1 MDFLHHIFAFDAE
14 SPLLFTQF
22 YFWAFFALVYA
33 LYALILEVGHKK
45 KKDKKKDKKNSSDSQ
60 TIEQKEEIKSP
71 KRGKSVTPKDED
83 KTKKKTT
90 KTTTT
95 TTTKAKQ
102 QSTKDEEKPKKR
114 TTTPRKRKTIVK
126 QTAEPQTTPQVKPH
140 LPDLQPETDNRRL
153 HMRNVYL
160 LFVSWF
166 FYYKTSGLFLLI
178 LAFVTL
184 SDWIIAG
191 RIHSAISKN
200 KSYLA
205 KILLALSVTIDL
217 GLLAYF
223 KYAYFFT
230 NMVNDLFGTGFNV
243 FDIFAYI
250 GNGLSTNGRFSV
262 DQIILPV
269 GISFYIFQVISYT
282 ADVFHGRIKPVKN
295 ILDFGFY
302 VSFFPQLVAGPI
314 VRAEEFI
321 PQLYKPFNL
330 SRRYFGLAVFW
341 ILNGL
346 AKKIIMSDYL
356 AVNLID
362 RVFDNPLLF
371 SGFENLFALFAYS
384 LQVYADFSGYTDIAI
399 GVALLMGFYLP
410 KNFDSPYKSKN
421 PQEFWRRWHMS
432 LGRWLKTYL
441 YIPLGGNRRIG
452 FGTYFWMTLIAVVSA
467 ALTGWWLWIMIPFA
481 VLILSVFIADRI
493 LQRSELDAKR
503 KLLYSNLNSFIT
515 QVLGGLWHGASWNF
529 IIWGGINGIG
539 MIVNKIWREMNWH
552 VRMLLMMITT
562 AGICIADYLWNLPVL
577 RLFAVWAVIVL
588 TGTLIRYIYWLISGE
603 QKGNAAS
610 MVSAKMTNALGNAW
624 AIIQTF
630 TFITFTRLFFRSSS
644 NLDPA
649 TANKVAWETAKNM
662 VNQIGGA
669 WSNAI
674 IPDFLYEYRW
684 VVAMFVAGMFIHWL
698 PTNCKRRYRLWF
710 AAMPLWLMVIAV
722 CVAIMVIYQ
731 FVTADMQPFIYFQF

>member
-1 MDFLHHIFAFDAE
+1 MMEFLHHILGFDAE

-33 LYALILEVGHKK
+33 LFALLM
-45 KKDKKKDKKNSSDSQ
+45 S
-60 TIEQKEEIKSP
+60 IKPSAV
-71 KRGKSVTPKDED
+71 SN
-83 KTKKKTT
+83 
-90 KTTTT
+90 
-95 TTTKAKQ
+95 Q
-102 QSTKDEEKPKKR
+102 
-114 TTTPRKRKTIVK
+114 
-126 QTAEPQTTPQVKPH
+126 
-140 LPDLQPETDNRRL
+140 RL
-153 HMRNVYL
+153 HLRNVYL

-184 SDWIIAG
+184 SDWLIA
-191 RIHSAISKN
+191 AQAYKSK
-200 KSYLA
+200 KKFWLC
-205 KILLALSVTIDL
+205 LSVIIDL

-230 NMVNDLFGTGFNV
+230 NMINDLFGTGFRV

-250 GNGLSTNGRFSV
+250 GNGFSEAGRFSV
-262 DQIILPV
+262 DTIVLPV

-282 ADVFHGRIKPVKN
+282 ADVFRGRIQPVKN

-321 PQLYKPFNL
+321 PQLYKPFRL
-330 SRRYFGLAVFW
+330 SRRLFGIAVFW
-341 ILNGL
+341 IINGL

-399 GVALLMGFYLP
+399 GVAMLMGFYLP
-410 KNFDSPYKSKN
+410 MNFNSPYKSQS

-441 YIPLGGNRRIG
+441 YIPLGGNRSIG
-452 FGTYFWMTLIAVVSA
+452 FGTYFWWTLIALVSA
-467 ALTGWWLWIMIPFA
+467 ALTGWWWMMIPFC
-481 VLILSVFIADRI
+481 VFIIGVAVWNKIQIRRQPSAI
-493 LQRSELDAKR
+493 SNQR

-539 MIVNKIWREMNWH
+539 MIVEKIWRKMNWNIRFT
-552 VRMLLMMITT
+552 VMTLLT
-562 AGICIADYLWNLPVL
+562 GGLCVADYLTNLPVW
-577 RLFAVWAVIVL
+577 RLFAVWAAIIWVV
-588 TGTLIRYIYWLISGE
+588 TAVRYIYFLCEGE
-603 QKGNAAS
+603 DTKFT
-610 MVSAKMTNALGNAW
+610 KALGTAW
-624 AIIQTF
+624 AVLQTF

-649 TANKVAWETAKNM
+649 TANEVAWETAKNM

-669 WSNAI
+669 WTNAVI
-674 IPDFLYEYRW
+674 VPFLVEYRW
-684 VVAMFVAGMFIHWL
+684 VVAMFVAGMVIHWL
-698 PTNCKRRYRLWF
+698 PTNWKRRYRLAF
-710 AAMPLWLMVIAV
+710 SAMPLWLMVLVV
-722 CVAIMVIYQ
+722 CVAIVVIYQ
-731 FVTADMQPFIYFQF
+731 FVSAEMQPFIYFQF

>member
-1 MDFLHHIFAFDAE
+1 MELLHHIFAFNSE

-22 YFWAFFALVYA
+22 YFWAFFAIVYA
-33 LYALILEVGHKK
+33 FFALIM
-45 KKDKKKDKKNSSDSQ
+45 SSQRSAVSHQ
-60 TIEQKEEIKSP
+60 
-71 KRGKSVTPKDED
+71 
-83 KTKKKTT
+83 
-90 KTTTT
+90 
-95 TTTKAKQ
+95 
-102 QSTKDEEKPKKR
+102 
-114 TTTPRKRKTIVK
+114 
-126 QTAEPQTTPQVKPH
+126 
-140 LPDLQPETDNRRL
+140 RL
-153 HMRNVYL
+153 HLRNIYL

-184 SDWIIAG
+184 SDWFIAG
-191 RIHSAISKN
+191 RIKSAISHQQSAISKV
-200 KSYLA
+200 
-205 KILLALSVTIDL
+205 LLALSVVIDL

-230 NMVNDLFGTGFNV
+230 NAINDIFGTGFRV
-243 FDIFAYI
+243 FDLFAYI
-250 GNGLSTNGRFSV
+250 GNGFSEAGRFSV
-262 DQIILPV
+262 DTIILPV

-282 ADVFHGRIKPVKN
+282 ADVYRGRIQPVKN

-321 PQLYKPFNL
+321 PQLYKPFHL
-330 SRRYFGLAVFW
+330 SRRWFGLAVFW

-346 AKKIIMSDYL
+346 AKKIILSDYL

-399 GVALLMGFYLP
+399 GVALSMGFYLP

-441 YIPLGGNRRIG
+441 YIPLGGNRKIG
-452 FGTYFWMTLIAVVSA
+452 FGTYFWLSIIALVSA
-467 ALTGWWLWIMIPFA
+467 ALTGWWWQILVPFGVFMAGVA
-481 VLILSVFIADRI
+481 VADKVFKG
-493 LQRSELDAKR
+493 AKDSKDHNAISPRR

-552 VRMLLMMITT
+552 VRFGSMTALTFGLM
-562 AGICIADYLWNLPVL
+562 ALDAVYNLPVW
-577 RLFAVWAVIVL
+577 RLFAVWAVIVWV
-588 TGTLIRYIYWLISGE
+588 GTAIRYIYWLIIHE
-603 QKGNAAS
+603 P
-610 MVSAKMTNALGNAW
+610 SATSHQPSAIINALGNAW
-624 AIIQTF
+624 AILQTF

-649 TANKVAWETAKNM
+649 TANEVAWATAKNM
-662 VNQIGGA
+662 VNQMGGA
-669 WSNAI
+669 WNNAV
-674 IPDFLYEYRW
+674 IPDFLWEYRW
-684 VVAMFVAGMFIHWL
+684 VVAMFVTGMVIHWL
-698 PTNCKRRYRLWF
+698 PTNWKRRYRLWF
-710 AAMPLWLMVIAV
+710 SAMPLWLMVIAA
-722 CVAIMVIYQ
+722 CVAIVVIYQ